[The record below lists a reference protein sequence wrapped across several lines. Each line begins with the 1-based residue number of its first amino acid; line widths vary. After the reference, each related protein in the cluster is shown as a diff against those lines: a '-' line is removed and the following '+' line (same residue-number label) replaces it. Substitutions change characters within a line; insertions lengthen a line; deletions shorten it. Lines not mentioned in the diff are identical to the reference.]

1 MRTSVRT
8 AVCAVAVA
16 AVAIAPLAATA
27 PTVAAPVSSQPA
39 ATTDF
44 TAGVRSIAYGPGV
57 VTVAG
62 TAPRG
67 TSVEVAGDVE
77 SPVWTEADGDGAWS
91 AEVRV
96 ALGDHVVRVTSA
108 VSGRVVELP
117 VRMVALIAPTM
128 HATVD
133 GIARTIDL
141 TGSGYPSAHIVVE
154 DGGAVVAE
162 TDADA
167 RGKWSSTLSGVSFG
181 KHRIEATQHFDGAP
195 NGRVGA
201 VLEVSGAAVVTSAD
215 ASRETERITL
225 VGRAPAGTELTFADD
240 AGPIDGVRVPVGADT
255 NWRVDLPIPDD
266 ARFSTVTVTT
276 HDGATELGTTDAH
289 VTIPIAL
296 TGTVEELPDGSVR
309 LSGTG
314 ENGATVDL
322 ETEDGAAVTD
332 DDGAPIRTTVGRTW
346 ELTVARDELPADVV
360 VARQRIDGVEQ
371 GGLRLVLP
379 RLPHRPGPGDS
390 GAGGSSGPGVSTG
403 VHPDAHRVAA
413 AKLASGPS
421 RLASTGTEAT
431 GALGVAA
438 ALVLAGS
445 GLSVLRVIRRRRP
458 QDQ

>member
-16 AVAIAPLAATA
+16 AVAIAPLAATT
-27 PTVAAPVSSQPA
+27 PSVAAPTASQRTS
-39 ATTDF
+39 TTDF
-44 TAGVRSIAYGPGV
+44 TAGVRSIDHRLGV
-57 VTVAG
+57 VTVTG
-62 TAPRG
+62 SAPVG
-67 TSVEVAGDVE
+67 TSVHVAGDVVGD
-77 SPVWTEADGDGAWS
+77 VWTDADRTGTWS
-91 AEVRV
+91 ASVTVR
-96 ALGDHVVRVTSA
+96 LGEHVIRVSSS
-108 VSGRVVELP
+108 VSGGEIDLP
-117 VRMVALIAPTM
+117 VEVLMLTAPTM
-128 HATVD
+128 LGTVD
-133 GIARTIDL
+133 GIGRTIALDG
-141 TGSGYPSAHIVVE
+141 TGWPNAHFVIAI
-154 DGGAVVAE
+154 DGETVGE
-162 TDADA
+162 TDVDA
-167 RGKWSSTLSGVSFG
+167 QGEWAFTLRNLSFG
-181 KHRIEATQHFDGAP
+181 KHFVQAFQSFDGSD
-195 NGRVGA
+195 NGGVDEHY
-201 VLEVSGAAVVTSAD
+201 VVSGAAVVTSAD

-255 NWRVDLPIPDD
+255 NWRVELPIPDD

-322 ETEDGAAVTD
+322 ETEDGRAVTD

-445 GLSVLRVIRRRRP
+445 GLSVLRVMRRRRP

>member
-8 AVCAVAVA
+8 AGCAVAVA

-44 TAGVRSIAYGPGV
+44 TAGVRSIDHGLGI
-57 VTVAG
+57 VTVTG
-62 TAPRG
+62 TAPVG
-67 TSVEVAGDVE
+67 TSVHVAGDVE
-77 SPVWTEADGDGAWS
+77 TEEWTEADRTGAWS
-91 AEVRV
+91 AAVRV
-96 ALGDHVVRVTSA
+96 APGSHVVRVTAA
-108 VSGRVVELP
+108 VSGRVVDLP
-117 VRMVALIAPTM
+117 VELLLLTPPGML
-128 HATVD
+128 ATVD
-133 GIARTIDL
+133 GIARSVTLDG
-141 TGSGYPSAHIVVE
+141 TGYPRAHFVIK
-154 DGGAVVAE
+154 DGGQTVGE

-167 RGKWSSTLSGVSFG
+167 DGAWSFTLRDLSFG
-181 KHRIEATQHFDGAP
+181 DHHVEAFQYFDGTQ
-195 NGRVGA
+195 NGGVDDVYA
-201 VLEVSGAAVVTSAD
+201 VSGAAVVTAAD
-215 ASRETERITL
+215 ASRETDRITL
-225 VGRAPAGTELTFADD
+225 VGRAPAGTELTFAD
-240 AGPIDGVRVPVGADT
+240 AGGPIDAVRVPVGADT
-255 NWRVDLPIPDD
+255 NWRVELPIPDD
-266 ARFSTVTVTT
+266 ARFHTVTVTT

-289 VTIPIAL
+289 VTVPVAL
-296 TGTVEELPDGSVR
+296 TGGVEELPDGSVR

-322 ETEDGAAVTD
+322 ETEDGTAVTD
-332 DDGAPIRTTVGRTW
+332 DHGAPIRTTVGRTW

-379 RLPHRPGPGDS
+379 RLPHRPGPGES
-390 GAGGSSGPGVSTG
+390 GAGGASGPGVSTG

-413 AKLASGPS
+413 AKLASGPG

-445 GLSVLRVIRRRRP
+445 GLSVLRVMRRRRP